1 MPPCQIRPCTLAD
14 GPSLARNNMSA
25 FWTDPNWILLWPK
38 HITLDFL
45 IEQAAKRLPNNL
57 LRDRDALR
65 HEVAVD
71 PATGALLGYARWELP
86 AAKTST
92 SGPDG
97 SGRPEWAAAQIPDV
111 SAEERKALKERAD
124 GAWWEPI
131 DMEGIDDE
139 SVKVKERILAEKPYL
154 SLDYLAVHPENK
166 GKGIATALVESG
178 IRQAEKMGIDVFI
191 LAFQAGLNLYLRLGF
206 KEVER
211 VVQDDSKWGG
221 KGEYTVYLLTY
232 EVNKINS

>member
-1 MPPCQIRPCTLAD
+1 
-14 GPSLARNNMSA
+14 MSA
-25 FWTDPNWILLWPK
+25 FWTDPNWMLLWPR

-45 IEQAAKRLPNNL
+45 VEQAAKRLPNNL
-57 LRDRDALR
+57 LRGRDALR

-71 PATGALLGYARWELP
+71 PATGALVGYARWELP
-86 AAKTST
+86 AAKTT

-97 SGRPEWAAAQIPDV
+97 SRRPEWAAAQIPDV
-111 SAEERKALKERAD
+111 SAEERKALKDEGGRGVASTMRA
-124 GAWWEPI
+124 
-131 DMEGIDDE
+131 
-139 SVKVKERILAEKPYL
+139 SRVKERILAEKPYL

-178 IRQAEKMGIDVFI
+178 MRQAEKIGIDVFI
-191 LAFQAGLNLYLRLGF
+191 LAFQAGLGLYLRLGF

-232 EVNKINS
+232 EVTKSSS

>member
-1 MPPCQIRPCTLAD
+1 MPPFQIRPCTLAD

-57 LRDRDALR
+57 LRDRGALR
-65 HEVAVD
+65 H
-71 PATGALLGYARWELP
+71 ELP

-111 SAEERKALKERAD
+111 GAEERKALKERAD

-139 SVKVKERILAEKPYL
+139 SVKVKERILAEKPCL

-232 EVNKINS
+232 EVNKGSS